1 MAHTLED
8 FVGIYHIRHGEGSFE
23 LIHSGYKLCIG
34 TGTCGDPKPDGIR
47 IGLAIFNPNPEN
59 PGPVLPAAG
68 NPPAFA
74 YLVDGTL
81 NGSGYW
87 INDLGLPELLT
98 YQVSLMTL
106 RKPDGGIYKAV
117 SIIITIG
124 DPDNAGVW
132 GADDESSG

>member
-8 FVGIYHIRHGEGSFE
+8 FVGTYTIRYGQGKIGIVEVGN
-23 LIHSGYKLCIG
+23 LLYIG
-34 TGTCGDPKPDGIR
+34 TGAYGDSEPDGIR
-47 IGLAIFNPNPEN
+47 VGLAIVEPQASTR
-59 PGPVLPAAG
+59 VLPAEG
-68 NPPAFA
+68 HPPALA

-87 INDLGLPELLT
+87 LDEQQMPQLLA

-106 RKPDGGIYKAV
+106 RKPDGGIYKAP